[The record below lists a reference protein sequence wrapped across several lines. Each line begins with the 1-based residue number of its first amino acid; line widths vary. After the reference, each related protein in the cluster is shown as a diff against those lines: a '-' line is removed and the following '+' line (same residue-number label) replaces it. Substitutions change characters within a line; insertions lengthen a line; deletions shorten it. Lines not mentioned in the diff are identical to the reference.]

1 MREIKMKSLSAG
13 PGGVHHP
20 GTIRILP
27 KHEAAM
33 LVNGGHAEYTII
45 RGDEIA
51 VTMPEELS
59 IVIPDEIEVVEP
71 EEITAKKKGR
81 PKK

>member
-1 MREIKMKSLSAG
+1 MHEIIMKSLSAG
-13 PGGVHHP
+13 PEGVHHP
-20 GTIRILP
+20 GAIRILP

-33 LVNGGHAEYTII
+33 LVNRGYAEYTII

-51 VTMPEELS
+51 VTMPEE
-59 IVIPDEIEVVEP
+59 IETTAP
-71 EEITAKKKGR
+71 EEVAIKKRGR